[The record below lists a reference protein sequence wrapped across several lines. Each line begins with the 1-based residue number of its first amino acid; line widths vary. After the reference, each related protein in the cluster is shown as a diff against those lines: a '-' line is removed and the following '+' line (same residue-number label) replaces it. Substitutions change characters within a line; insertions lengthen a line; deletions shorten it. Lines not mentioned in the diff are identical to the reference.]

1 MDKIGLTIEEQA
13 EAHEEI
19 LKQLGYIRINTGR
32 WIEELQDDG
41 QGFPQP
47 IYTCPFCSYVSYE
60 RTNYCSKCGARLK
73 EYETD

>member
-1 MDKIGLTIEEQA
+1 MKLIINDEYLHDYI
-13 EAHEEI
+13 
-19 LKQLGYIRINTGR
+19 KQFGYEKRPSGR

-60 RTNYCSKCGARLK
+60 RANYCSKCGARLG
-73 EYETD
+73 DDA